1 VDCLCQEG
9 NKISYTELLSFVQL
23 LFMSHE
29 HHEII
34 CPNCGYHA
42 VENYCARCGQETH
55 LHKETFWGL
64 VVHFLGHYFHYD
76 SKFWKTMKALWFSP
90 GKLTIAYW
98 NKQRMRYIAPV
109 SLYIFISAVYF
120 LVSFEF
126 STGDIEVNNHKT
138 KTGMHFTND
147 ESNGVFTIGEDTSV
161 ISGLDSSTKDLVKN
175 AIKNNREQANKSKG
189 LVGWL
194 NSRSKKIKER
204 HGNAAEFVRERANHD
219 WPKLFFFMIP
229 VMALFLKILY
239 ARRKDLFF
247 VDHAIF
253 ALHFHS
259 FWFSLFLFKF
269 INISQRSHSIIM
281 LILSITAMIYMIRA
295 LRKVYSSSQAR
306 AIFYMLFMAFGY
318 VLSLGTLVLL
328 DLFFIFC
335 TA

>member
-1 VDCLCQEG
+1 
-9 NKISYTELLSFVQL
+9 
-23 LFMSHE
+23 MSHA

-34 CPNCGYHA
+34 CPNCGYPA

-76 SKFWKTMKALWFSP
+76 SKFWQTMKALWFSP

-98 NKQRMRYIAPV
+98 NKQRMRYLPPV

-120 LVSFEF
+120 LVGLEF
-126 STGDIEVNNHKT
+126 TGGDIDVSNKKT
-138 KTGMHFTND
+138 KEGIHFTNG
-147 ESNGVFTIGEDTSV
+147 ENNSIFSISEDTA
-161 ISGLDSSTKDLVKN
+161 GLDSSTKKLENSAVANDSVKP
-175 AIKNNREQANKSKG
+175 KNSG
-189 LVGWL
+189 GFGGWL
-194 NSRSKKIKER
+194 TCRTKKIKEK
-204 HGNAAEFVRERANHD
+204 HANPSEFVRARANHD

-259 FWFSLFLFKF
+259 FWFSLFLLKF
-269 INISQRSHSIIM
+269 INITRHSHGIIV
-281 LILSITAMIYMIRA
+281 LILSIIAMVYMIMA
-295 LRKVYSSSQAR
+295 LRNIYGSGLRK
-306 AIFYMLFMAFGY
+306 AIFITLFIAFGY
-318 VLSLGTLVLL
+318 ILSLGLLVLL
-328 DLFFIFC
+328 DLFLIFC